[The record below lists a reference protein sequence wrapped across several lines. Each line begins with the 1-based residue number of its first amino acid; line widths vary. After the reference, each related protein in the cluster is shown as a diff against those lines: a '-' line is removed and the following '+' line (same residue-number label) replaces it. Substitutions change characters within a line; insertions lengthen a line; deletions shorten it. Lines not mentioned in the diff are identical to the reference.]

1 MEVQNCRTCGRLFNY
16 LSGPQICPACK
27 EEMEKK
33 FQDVKEYVRE
43 NPHATI
49 SEISEVN
56 GVSTNQIRQWV
67 REERLQF
74 ADDSP
79 VGIECEVCGV
89 TIRTGR
95 FCEGCKNKMASNLS
109 DSIRKPVQEQ
119 PQSSR
124 GDNKN
129 RMRFI

>member
-1 MEVQNCRTCGRLFNY
+1 MNVKNCRSCGKIFNY
-16 LSGPQICPACK
+16 IGGLPICPACK
-27 EEMEKK
+27 ETAEAKYQEAR
-33 FQDVKEYVRE
+33 EYIREHRGATVRE
-43 NPHATI
+43 V
-49 SEISEVN
+49 SEECDVEEA
-56 GVSTNQIRQWV
+56 QIRQWV

-119 PQSSR
+119 TQSSR